1 MNTKRLEAF
10 LAVVRCGSFAAASE
24 RLHMTQSAISLRI
37 RELEQELD
45 IPLFDRSGRKAVL
58 TAEGRGLIRH
68 AEAVI
73 AAVEEMKH
81 SFGINK
87 MVVGTVRVGVA
98 ELIAV
103 TWLPQLVGIL
113 QKRFPRLVVELQVG
127 TAYQIVDRVK
137 RDQLDVALMPGTSFD
152 SELESLALG
161 TVEFQWVA
169 APEIATPSYDWAAD
183 DAPPVLLLSRDSYIT
198 HTADAW
204 FRQNQIVP
212 QRVST
217 CNSMNVLAALAANGL
232 GVALLPT
239 FHYSEQLSSGTLKV
253 IDAEPRITAAFFA
266 IFRDQGLSSP
276 SRLLAT
282 IAREVSTF
290 PATL

>member
-1 MNTKRLEAF
+1 
-10 LAVVRCGSFAAASE
+10 
-24 RLHMTQSAISLRI
+24 MTQSAVSLRI
-37 RELEQELD
+37 RELEQELN
-45 IPLFDRSGRKAVL
+45 ITLFDRSGRKAVL
-58 TAEGRGLIRH
+58 TSEGRGLILH
-68 AEAVI
+68 AESII
-73 AAVEEMKH
+73 AAVDEMRH
-81 SFGINK
+81 SFGCGA

-103 TWLPQLVGIL
+103 TWLPKLVGIL

-127 TAYQIVDRVK
+127 TANQIVDQVK

-161 TVEFQWVA
+161 AVEFQWVA
-169 APEIATPSYDWAAD
+169 TPDIATSSYDWAAD

-198 HTADAW
+198 HTANAW
-204 FRQNQIVP
+204 FRLNQIVP

-217 CNSMNVLAALAANGL
+217 CNSMNVLATLATNGL

-239 FHYSEQLSSGTLKV
+239 FHYSEQLSNGTLKV
-253 IDAEPRITAAFFA
+253 IDAEPKITAAFFA
-266 IFRDQGLSSP
+266 VFRDHGQSSP

-290 PATL
+290 SAPS

>member
-1 MNTKRLEAF
+1 
-10 LAVVRCGSFAAASE
+10 
-24 RLHMTQSAISLRI
+24 MTQSAISLRI

-45 IPLFDRSGRKAVL
+45 ILLFDRSGRKAVL
-58 TAEGRGLIRH
+58 TADGRGLIRY
-68 AEAVI
+68 AESVI
-73 AAVEEMKH
+73 SAVEEMKH
-81 SFGINK
+81 SLGRNE

-103 TWLPQLVGIL
+103 TWLPQLVGML
-113 QKRFPRLVVELQVG
+113 QKRFPRLLVELQVG
-127 TAYQIVDRVK
+127 TAYQIVDLVK

-152 SELESLALG
+152 SELDSLALG
-161 TVEFQWVA
+161 TVEFQWVGT
-169 APEIATPSYDWAAD
+169 PEIATPSYDWAAD
-183 DAPPVLLLSRDSYIT
+183 DAPPVLLLSKDSYIT

-204 FRQNQIVP
+204 FRQKQIVP

-217 CNSMNVLAALAANGL
+217 CNSMNVLAALATNGL

-239 FHYSEQLSSGTLKV
+239 FHYSEQLNSGTLKV
-253 IDAEPRITAAFFA
+253 IHAQPRITAAFFA
-266 IFRDQGLSSP
+266 VFRKHGHSSP

-290 PATL
+290 PAAL